1 MKGNILYV
9 VVPCFNEEE
18 VLGETSARLK
28 EKLSTLIKS
37 NVIDDDSKVLF
48 VDDGSKDKTWEI
60 IKKLHEEDSIFSG
73 IKLSHNRGHQN
84 ALIAG
89 LGAASKRADM
99 IISIDAD
106 LQDDINAIDKM
117 VYEYLNNDCDVVYG
131 VRKKRNKDTIFKK
144 TTAEGYYKILK
155 KFGVEVVFNHADYR
169 LMSKRAVQALLSYK
183 EVNLFLR
190 GIVPQIGF
198 KSATVEYDRGER
210 FAGESKYPL
219 SKMLGLAVDGITSFS
234 TKPLNMILVFGI
246 ILFCLGF
253 AGFVTTLVFYLLSML
268 TMFLPIIFFV
278 TLALGIT
285 LMAIGVVGLYT
296 GKTYMETKA
305 RPKYFIEEELD

>member
-9 VVPCFNEEE
+9 VIPCFNEEE
-18 VLGETSARLK
+18 VLGETSTRLK

-89 LGAASKRADM
+89 LGVASKRADM

-117 VYEYLNNDCDVVYG
+117 AYEYLNNDCDVVYG

-144 TTAEGYYKILK
+144 ATAEGYYKILK

-169 LMSKRAVQALLSYK
+169 LMSKRVAQALLSYK

-198 KSATVEYDRGER
+198 KSATVEYDRRER

-219 SKMLGLAVDGITSFS
+219 NKMLGLAVDGITSFS

-278 TLALGIT
+278 TLALGII

-305 RPKYFIEEELD
+305 RPKYFIEEELN

>member
-9 VVPCFNEEE
+9 VVPCYNEEE
-18 VLGETSARLK
+18 VLGETSTRLK

-84 ALIAG
+84 ALVAG
-89 LGAASKRADM
+89 LGAASKKADM

-117 VYEYLNNDCDVVYG
+117 VDEYLNNDCDVVYG

-144 TTAEGYYKILK
+144 ATAEGYYKILK

-169 LMSKRAVQALLSYK
+169 LMSKRVVQALLSYK

-278 TLALGIT
+278 TLALGII

>member
-9 VVPCFNEEE
+9 VVPCYNEEE

-28 EKLSTLIKS
+28 EKLSSLIKS

-89 LGAASKRADM
+89 LGVASKKADM

-117 VYEYLNNDCDVVYG
+117 AYEYLNNDCDVVYG
-131 VRKKRNKDTIFKK
+131 VRKKRNKDTLFKK

-169 LMSKRAVQALLSYK
+169 LMSKRVVQALLSYK

-198 KSATVEYDRGER
+198 KSATVEYDRRER

-219 SKMLGLAVDGITSFS
+219 NKMLGLAVDGITSFS

-278 TLALGIT
+278 TLALGII

>member
-18 VLGETSARLK
+18 VLGETSTRLK

-84 ALIAG
+84 ALVAG
-89 LGAASKRADM
+89 LGEASKKADM

-117 VYEYLNNDCDVVYG
+117 AYEYLNNDCDVVYG
-131 VRKKRNKDTIFKK
+131 VRKKRGKDTIFKK
-144 TTAEGYYKILK
+144 ATAEGYYKILK

-169 LMSKRAVQALLSYK
+169 LMSKRVAQALLSYK

-219 SKMLGLAVDGITSFS
+219 SKMIGLAVDGITSFS

-278 TLALGIT
+278 TLALGII

>member
-9 VVPCFNEEE
+9 VIPCYNEEE

-117 VYEYLNNDCDVVYG
+117 AYEYLNNDCDVVYG
-131 VRKKRNKDTIFKK
+131 VRKKRNKDTLFKK

-169 LMSKRAVQALLSYK
+169 LMSKRVVQALLSYK

-198 KSATVEYDRGER
+198 KSATVEYDRRER

-219 SKMLGLAVDGITSFS
+219 NKMLGLAVDGITSFS

-278 TLALGIT
+278 TLALGII

>member
-28 EKLSTLIKS
+28 EKLTTLIKS

-89 LGAASKRADM
+89 LGAASKKADM

-117 VYEYLNNDCDVVYG
+117 VDEYLNNDCDVVYG
-131 VRKKRNKDTIFKK
+131 VRKKRNKDTLFKK

-169 LMSKRAVQALLSYK
+169 LMSKRVAQALLSYK

-198 KSATVEYDRGER
+198 KSATVEYDRRER
-210 FAGESKYPL
+210 FAGESKYSL
-219 SKMLGLAVDGITSFS
+219 NKMLGLAVDGITSFS

-278 TLALGIT
+278 TLALGII

>member
-18 VLGETSARLK
+18 VLGETSTRLK
-28 EKLSTLIKS
+28 EKLSSLIKS

-60 IKKLHEEDSIFSG
+60 IKKLHGEDSIFSG

-89 LGAASKRADM
+89 LGAASKKADM

-117 VYEYLNNDCDVVYG
+117 AYEYLNNDCDVVYG
-131 VRKKRNKDTIFKK
+131 VRKKRNKDTLFKK

-169 LMSKRAVQALLSYK
+169 LMSKRVAQALLSYK

-246 ILFCLGF
+246 ILSCLGF

-278 TLALGIT
+278 TLALGII

>member
-9 VVPCFNEEE
+9 VIPCFNEEE

-60 IKKLHEEDSIFSG
+60 IKKLHESDSIFSG

-117 VYEYLNNDCDVVYG
+117 VDEYLNNDCDVVYG
-131 VRKKRNKDTIFKK
+131 IRKKRNKDTLFKK

-169 LMSKRAVQALLSYK
+169 LMSKRVVQALLSYK

-234 TKPLNMILVFGI
+234 TKPLNLIFVFGI

-278 TLALGIT
+278 TLALGII

>member
-1 MKGNILYV
+1 
-9 VVPCFNEEE
+9 
-18 VLGETSARLK
+18 
-28 EKLSTLIKS
+28 
-37 NVIDDDSKVLF
+37 
-48 VDDGSKDKTWEI
+48 
-60 IKKLHEEDSIFSG
+60 
-73 IKLSHNRGHQN
+73 
-84 ALIAG
+84 
-89 LGAASKRADM
+89 M

-117 VYEYLNNDCDVVYG
+117 AYEYLNNDCDVVYG

-144 TTAEGYYKILK
+144 ATAEGYYKILK

-169 LMSKRAVQALLSYK
+169 LMSKRVVQALLSYK

-219 SKMLGLAVDGITSFS
+219 SKMIGLAVDGITSFS

-246 ILFCLGF
+246 ILSCLGF
-253 AGFVTTLVFYLLSML
+253 VGFVTTLVFYLLSML

-278 TLALGIT
+278 TLALGII

>member
-28 EKLSTLIKS
+28 EKLSSLIKS

-89 LGAASKRADM
+89 LSAASKKADM

-117 VYEYLNNDCDVVYG
+117 AYEYLNNDCDVVYG

-169 LMSKRAVQALLSYK
+169 LMSKRVVQALLSYK

-198 KSATVEYDRGER
+198 KSAVVEYDRGER

-219 SKMLGLAVDGITSFS
+219 SKMIGLAVDGITSFS

-253 AGFVTTLVFYLLSML
+253 VGFVTTLVLYLLSML
-268 TMFLPIIFFV
+268 TMFLPLIFFA
-278 TLALGIT
+278 TLALGII

-305 RPKYFIEEELD
+305 RPRYFIEEELD

>member
-60 IKKLHEEDSIFSG
+60 IKNLHEEDSIFSG

-84 ALIAG
+84 ALVAG
-89 LGAASKRADM
+89 LGEASKKADM

-117 VYEYLNNDCDVVYG
+117 VDEYLNNDCDVVYG
-131 VRKKRNKDTIFKK
+131 VRKKRDKDTIFKK

-169 LMSKRAVQALLSYK
+169 LMSKRVVQALLSYK

-278 TLALGIT
+278 TLALGIV

-305 RPKYFIEEELD
+305 RPRYFIEEELD

>member
-117 VYEYLNNDCDVVYG
+117 VDEYLNNDCDVVYG
-131 VRKKRNKDTIFKK
+131 VRKKRNKDTLFKK

-169 LMSKRAVQALLSYK
+169 LMSKRVVQALLSYK

-219 SKMLGLAVDGITSFS
+219 NKMIGLAVDGITSFS

-278 TLALGIT
+278 TLALGII

>member
-28 EKLSTLIKS
+28 EKLSSLIKS

-117 VYEYLNNDCDVVYG
+117 VDEYLNNDCDVVYG
-131 VRKKRNKDTIFKK
+131 VRKKRNKDTLFKK

-169 LMSKRAVQALLSYK
+169 LMSKRVAQALLSYK

-278 TLALGIT
+278 TLALGII

>member
-28 EKLSTLIKS
+28 EKLSSLIKS

-84 ALIAG
+84 ALVAG
-89 LGAASKRADM
+89 LGAASKKADM

-117 VYEYLNNDCDVVYG
+117 AYEYLNNDCDVVYG

-169 LMSKRAVQALLSYK
+169 LMSKRVVQALLSYK

-219 SKMLGLAVDGITSFS
+219 SKMIGLAVDGITSFS
-234 TKPLNMILVFGI
+234 TKPLNLIFVFGI

-278 TLALGIT
+278 TLALGII

>member
-9 VVPCFNEEE
+9 VVPCYNEEE
-18 VLGETSARLK
+18 VLGKTSTRLK

-84 ALIAG
+84 ALVAG
-89 LGAASKRADM
+89 LGVASKRADM

-117 VYEYLNNDCDVVYG
+117 VDEYLNNDCDVVYG

-169 LMSKRAVQALLSYK
+169 LMSKRVVQALLSYK

-198 KSATVEYDRGER
+198 KSTTVEYDRGER

-234 TKPLNMILVFGI
+234 TKPLNLIFVFGI

-278 TLALGIT
+278 TLALGII

>member
-9 VVPCFNEEE
+9 VIPCFNEEE

-117 VYEYLNNDCDVVYG
+117 AHEYLNNDCDVVYG

-169 LMSKRAVQALLSYK
+169 LMSKRVAQALLSYK

-219 SKMLGLAVDGITSFS
+219 SKMIGLAVDGITSFS

-278 TLALGIT
+278 TLALGII

>member
-18 VLGETSARLK
+18 VLGETSTRLK

-60 IKKLHEEDSIFSG
+60 IRKLHEEDSIFSG

-89 LGAASKRADM
+89 LGAASKKADM

-117 VYEYLNNDCDVVYG
+117 AYEYLNNDCDVVYG
-131 VRKKRNKDTIFKK
+131 VRKKRGKDTIFKK
-144 TTAEGYYKILK
+144 ATAEGYYKILK
-155 KFGVEVVFNHADYR
+155 RFGVEVVFNHADYR
-169 LMSKRAVQALLSYK
+169 LMSKRVVQALLSYK

-210 FAGESKYPL
+210 FAGESKYAL
-219 SKMLGLAVDGITSFS
+219 SKMIGLAVDGITSFS

-278 TLALGIT
+278 TLVLGII